1 MKRPRWGLVSISRDL
16 DTSSLG
22 DLKMVGLQRV
32 VEWVH
37 GNLEIDLSVEALA
50 RIANNK
56 FATGN

>member
-16 DTSSLG
+16 ETSSLG

-50 RIANNK
+50 RIAL
-56 FATGN
+56 